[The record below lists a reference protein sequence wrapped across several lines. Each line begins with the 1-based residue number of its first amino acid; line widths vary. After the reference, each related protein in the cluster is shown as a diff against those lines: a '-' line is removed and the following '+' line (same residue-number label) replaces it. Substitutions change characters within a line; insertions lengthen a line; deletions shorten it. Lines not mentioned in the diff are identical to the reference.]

1 MTALNTYR
9 RWLARVE
16 DDALRAELSA
26 LDEVR
31 ERYGFPTASIVDM
44 GEVTEHLLNREC
56 QGRVVIDDKV
66 KAALDA
72 YYEQYGAKR

>member
-31 ERYGFPTASIVDM
+31 ERYGFACASIVDM
-44 GEVTEHLLNREC
+44 AEVTEHLLNREC
-56 QGRVVIDDKV
+56 QGRVVIDDEV

-72 YYEQYGAKR
+72 YYEQYGAR

>member
-31 ERYGFPTASIVDM
+31 DAAQIEDRFTVTLPSAPADCAACSARAQTA
-44 GEVTEHLLNREC
+44 
-56 QGRVVIDDKV
+56 
-66 KAALDA
+66 
-72 YYEQYGAKR
+72 